1 MRTAIVERPI
11 DGSALLAEVGHARN
25 GATILFVGTVRDMN
39 DGARVSGLDYS
50 AYAGMAERELGAIA
64 AEASRR
70 WQTDDIVAEH
80 RIGSL
85 GLGEA
90 SVAIAVA
97 HPHRGEAY
105 DASRYIIEELKKR
118 LPIWKREHYL
128 DGPSQWVANEGSG
141 KRDVGREESAAGV
154 AREPSA

>member
-1 MRTAIVERPI
+1 MMRTAIVERPI
-11 DGSALLAEVGHARN
+11 DGSALLAEVGHERN

-39 DGARVSGLDYS
+39 DGARVSGLEYR
-50 AYAGMAERELGAIA
+50 AYAGMAERELADIV

-70 WQTDDIVAEH
+70 WQTEDIAVEH

-118 LPIWKREHYL
+118 LPVWKREHYV
-128 DGPSQWVANEGSG
+128 DGRAEWVANAEVENG
-141 KRDVGREESAAGV
+141 ESKMGAS
-154 AREPSA
+154 RP